1 MHSTVARTSFRA
13 ALGMVGMA
21 AAAAFAPAQAQ
32 TITTIHGG
40 GATLP
45 SVTLGELFACY
56 SGTTPRP
63 AVCTTAVN
71 SAVRFTYSSV
81 GSGAGQR
88 GWASQD
94 PLRFTSTSTQTDV
107 NFAVSEAALTSSQ
120 LNAFNNGGQFSSTGP
135 THIANTSDNCVSPA
149 TGTGAD
155 VAPSGGC
162 YDNPRVENGPA
173 IQIPLFGTPVT
184 IAFDPVY
191 KAVRNADGSVTE
203 FRLNLRYP
211 RADGS
216 GGLRL
221 TQALVCG
228 IFSGAITQWNDAALT
243 AANGGRALWPA
254 TADTNTTGNV
264 GREIRVV
271 VRDDDS
277 GTSSLFIRWA
287 RANCAQWASATPAI
301 PATGAIQTFPGNP
314 TPGSISTTDQLSVC
328 DNNGNNTFAGFGSR
342 IFYGRGNEGVAFC
355 INTPAPASAEGSVAV
370 GGRIGYLSPDFALP
384 AVSNLPTGNAFR
396 GFALMT
402 ADVQN
407 VANRFVAPTPAAVTT
422 ALAAITAPTGTA
434 RSNPLAWVSPPDAII
449 AGAPNPVTVP
459 SGATAYPIVG
469 TTNWLG
475 YTCYST
481 SAKQRAISQARTGF
495 LSWMYGSA
503 AEVKTVI
510 ESNGFALLPSPF
522 RSAIVANFLTGTAG
536 TDLQI
541 RTRTA
546 TTAAL
551 CTVGS

>member
-1 MHSTVARTSFRA
+1 MHSTVTRTSVRA
-13 ALGMVGMA
+13 ALGAVGMA
-21 AAAAFAPAQAQ
+21 AAVAFAPASAQ
-32 TITTIHGG
+32 TITTIQGG

-71 SAVRFTYSSV
+71 AAVRFTYNSV

-94 PLRFTSTSTQTDV
+94 PVRLGGSPLVTDV
-107 NFAVSEAALTSSQ
+107 NFGVSEAALTSSQ
-120 LNAFNNGGQFSSTGP
+120 LNAFNAGGSFSSTGP
-135 THIANTSDNCVSPA
+135 TAIANTSDNCVSPA

-155 VAPSGGC
+155 VAASGGC

-191 KAVRNADGSVTE
+191 KAVRNANGSVTE
-203 FRLNLRYP
+203 HRLNLRYP

-228 IFSGAITQWNDAALT
+228 IFSGTITQWNDAALT
-243 AANGGRALWPA
+243 AANGNRALWPA
-254 TADTNTTGNV
+254 TTDTDTTGNV

-277 GTSSLFIRWA
+277 GTTSLFTRWA
-287 RANCAQWASATPAI
+287 RANCTQWASATPAI
-301 PATGAIQTFPGNP
+301 PATGSIQAFPGNP
-314 TPGSISTTDQLSVC
+314 TPNSISTTDQLTVC
-328 DNNGNNTFAGFGSR
+328 DNNGNNTFAGLGSR

-355 INTPAPASAEGSVAV
+355 TNTPAPAATAGSVAV
-370 GGRIGYLSPDFALP
+370 GGRIAYLSPDFALP
-384 AVSNLPTGNAFR
+384 SVSNLPTGNAFR

-407 VANRFVAPTPAAVTT
+407 AAARFVAPTPASVTT
-422 ALAAITAPTGTA
+422 ALAAIAAPTGA
-434 RSNPLAWVSPPDAII
+434 AVSNPLAWVSSPDAIVG
-449 AGAPNPVTVP
+449 GAPNPVTVP
-459 SGATAYPIVG
+459 AGATAYPIVG

-475 YTCYST
+475 YTCYS
-481 SAKQRAISQARTGF
+481 SAAKQRAISQARIGF
-495 LSWMYGSA
+495 LSWLYGNNA
-503 AEVKTVI
+503 AVKTVI
-510 ESNGFALLPSPF
+510 ESNGFALLPSPY

-536 TDLQI
+536 TNLQI

-546 TTAAL
+546 STAAL